1 MIMKE
6 PQWPGV
12 VVLVCSPRVD
22 IWAKGRA
29 FQTRGFTPNRS
40 ISNLTTEATYSS
52 ARQTTQPGAFG
63 QSLASG
69 RLPLAVGLYLAAV
82 LMPVLFNIGSL
93 VLTPIRLMLLLYVPI
108 LTVQLFSGRFGK
120 VLAVDIF
127 FYLYLVWATIAIAV
141 NNPDKVVESIG
152 STTVEFLGG
161 YLIARAY
168 IRTPESYESLIRTLM
183 VITILLLPFTI
194 PELLNGK
201 AVIPNLIDSIPGL
214 RSVNDGANPKRMGLE
229 RVQNVFAH
237 AIHYGLY
244 SSIPFI
250 SVLYGMKDRKSLAWR
265 LVGAA
270 TIGFAVFAS
279 LSSGALL
286 ALLLQTALLAWAL
299 VLTKFRYKWLLLF
312 GLFVLVYILIDLLSN
327 RTPVRVFMTY
337 ATFSAQTAFYRSG
350 INDWGWFNVGQNPVF
365 GLGLRDWIRPA
376 FMMRGSVDNFWLVS
390 AMRYGIPGLVLL
402 SIGCLAGIV
411 QVAKRDT
418 SASAHITR
426 LRVTWV
432 ITYCGIAFTL
442 ATVHVWTNVFSFV
455 FFFFGAGMWI
465 ASYNAA
471 SDAAADSPPLA
482 SARGKQNLQRPP
494 VAAPSGPVRLT
505 RFARNWQK
513 DAPVR
518 EPSPPASGSP
528 YARPSLTEKPRDR
541 GARSGRKPKA

>member
-1 MIMKE
+1 M
-6 PQWPGV
+6 
-12 VVLVCSPRVD
+12 
-22 IWAKGRA
+22 
-29 FQTRGFTPNRS
+29 
-40 ISNLTTEATYSS
+40 TTEATYSP
-52 ARQTTQPGAFG
+52 ARTTTQQGTFG
-63 QSLASG
+63 QSVASG
-69 RLPLAVGLYLAAV
+69 RLPIAVGLYLAAV

-93 VLTPIRLMLLLYVPI
+93 VMTPIRLMLLFYVPI

-168 IRTPESYESLIRTLM
+168 IRTPESYESLIRALM

-214 RSVNDGANPKRMGLE
+214 RSVNDTANPKRMGLE

-237 AIHYGLY
+237 PIHYGLY
-244 SSIPFI
+244 SSIPF
-250 SVLYGMKDRKSLAWR
+250 VCVFHGMKDRKSLVWR

-270 TIGFAVFAS
+270 AIGFAVFAS
-279 LSSGALL
+279 LSSGAVL
-286 ALLLQTALLAWAL
+286 ALILQAALLAWAL
-299 VLTKFRYKWLLLF
+299 VFNRLSYKWLLLF
-312 GLFVLVYILIDLLSN
+312 GLFVLAYILIDILSN
-327 RTPVRVFMTY
+327 RTPMRVFMTY
-337 ATFSAQTAFYRSG
+337 ATFSAQTAFYRSA
-350 INDWGWFNVGQNPVF
+350 INDWGWFNVAQNPIF
-365 GLGLRDWIRPA
+365 GLGLRDWIRPG
-376 FMMRGSVDNFWLVS
+376 FMTRGSVDNFWLVS

-411 QVAKRDT
+411 QVARRDT

-465 ASYNAA
+465 ASYTAA
-471 SDAAADSPPLA
+471 SDASPDSLPLA
-482 SARGKQNLQRPP
+482 SARGNQRFQRAHDATP
-494 VAAPSGPVRLT
+494 AGPVRLT
-505 RFARNWQK
+505 RFAREWRKEGQPGQP
-513 DAPVR
+513 A
-518 EPSPPASGSP
+518 PPAPARP
-528 YARPSLTEKPRDR
+528 YARPSPTDKPQD
-541 GARSGRKPKA
+541 GEAGSGRKPKT